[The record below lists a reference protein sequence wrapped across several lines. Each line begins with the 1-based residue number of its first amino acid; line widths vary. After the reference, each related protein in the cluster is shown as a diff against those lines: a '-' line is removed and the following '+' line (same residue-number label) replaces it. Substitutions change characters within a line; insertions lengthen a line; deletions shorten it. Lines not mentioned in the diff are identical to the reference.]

1 MNWKDTLRKAPF
13 SVGDEQGKV
22 REERALKK
30 KELLKELQLLLVKH
44 VDKPFR
50 NQIRQNPEAR
60 AYTLQLQNT
69 PFFAEIMRLTGRGL
83 PNLEIEEHIEDEYD
97 VDDVV
102 LDYNVKTITFEK

>member
-22 REERALKK
+22 REERALEK

-69 PFFAEIMRLTGRGL
+69 PFFAELMRLAGRGL
-83 PNLEIEEHIEDEYD
+83 KNLDAEEYLEKEYD
-97 VDDVV
+97 VEDIMI
-102 LDYNVKTITFEK
+102 DYNVETITFEK

>member
-13 SVGDEQGKV
+13 SVGDEQGKA
-22 REERALKK
+22 REELALKK
-30 KELLKELQLLLVKH
+30 KELLKELQLFLEQG
-44 VDKPFR
+44 DEPFR
-50 NQIRQNPEAR
+50 NQIRRNPEAR

-69 PFFAEIMRLTGRGL
+69 PFFPKLMGL
-83 PNLEIEEHIEDEYD
+83 MGGNKLKNLEVEEHLIDEYD